1 MRAPPRCGRP
11 WRSWSCGGPVGAVAP
26 STLARADRSVEGRST
41 DGSRRSSDEGAT
53 NLRGGSRRFTVL
65 ASVRQPRVSREAQHG
80 RVSTPDEKTCRSCG
94 RRIEWRKKWAANWDE
109 VAYCSDACRRRK
121 VTALDRQLEE
131 RIRELLAARAAT
143 STICPSDVAR
153 SIAPDDEAAW
163 RDLMEPVRRAARRL
177 VAAGE
182 VDITQ
187 GGSVVD
193 PSTAKGPIRIR
204 RRRAGGGR

>member
-1 MRAPPRCGRP
+1 
-11 WRSWSCGGPVGAVAP
+11 
-26 STLARADRSVEGRST
+26 
-41 DGSRRSSDEGAT
+41 
-53 NLRGGSRRFTVL
+53 
-65 ASVRQPRVSREAQHG
+65 
-80 RVSTPDEKTCRSCG
+80 VSTPDEKTCRSCG

-121 VTALDRQLEE
+121 VSTLDHQLED

-204 RRRAGGGR
+204 KRRAGGGR

>member
-1 MRAPPRCGRP
+1 
-11 WRSWSCGGPVGAVAP
+11 
-26 STLARADRSVEGRST
+26 
-41 DGSRRSSDEGAT
+41 
-53 NLRGGSRRFTVL
+53 
-65 ASVRQPRVSREAQHG
+65 
-80 RVSTPDEKTCRSCG
+80 VSTPDEKTCRSCG
-94 RRIEWRKKWAANWDE
+94 RRIEWRKKWESNWDE

-121 VTALDRQLEE
+121 VTALDRQLED